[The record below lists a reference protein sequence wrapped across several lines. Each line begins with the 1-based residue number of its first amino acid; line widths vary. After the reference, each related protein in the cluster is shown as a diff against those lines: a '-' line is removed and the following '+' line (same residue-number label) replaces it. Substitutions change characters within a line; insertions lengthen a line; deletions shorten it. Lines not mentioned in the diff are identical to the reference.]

1 MDARSARSK
10 ARKDEIMRHV
20 STAFAVPGLAIAVL
34 VAAGCATNRQTAQ
47 TNTPRAPFVR
57 ALEDPAD
64 YHLLLTGLPQT
75 CGMRSGRV
83 RLAPGKSIGL
93 HNTKGNEELLV
104 FLSGHGTA
112 VIGEDTRL
120 QVGVGRVAY
129 VPPQTAHDIVNT
141 GTEPL
146 VYVFCVAP
154 AGSNR

>member
-1 MDARSARSK
+1 
-10 ARKDEIMRHV
+10 MRHV
-20 STAFAVPGLAIAVL
+20 SSAFVVPGLAIAIL
-34 VAAGCATNRQTAQ
+34 IAGGCTANRPTVKTDASP
-47 TNTPRAPFVR
+47 TPFVR
-57 ALEDPAD
+57 VLENPAD

-104 FLSGHGTA
+104 FLAGRGSA
-112 VIGEDTRL
+112 MIGEDLRL
-120 QVGVGRVAY
+120 EVGAGRAAY
-129 VPPQTAHDIVNT
+129 IPPQTAHDIVNT

-154 AGSNR
+154 AALDR

>member
-1 MDARSARSK
+1 ML
-10 ARKDEIMRHV
+10 I
-20 STAFAVPGLAIAVL
+20 
-34 VAAGCATNRQTAQ
+34 AAGCATGHQTAT
-47 TNTPRAPFVR
+47 TNTSRASFVR

-104 FLSGHGTA
+104 FLAGRGTA
-112 VIGEDTRL
+112 VMGEDTRL
-120 QVGVGRVAY
+120 QVGVGQVAY
-129 VPPQTAHDIVNT
+129 IPPQTAHDIVNT

-154 AGSNR
+154 AGSDR

>member
-1 MDARSARSK
+1 
-10 ARKDEIMRHV
+10 MRHV
-20 STAFAVPGLAIAVL
+20 STVFVVPGLVIAVL
-34 VAAGCATNRQTAQ
+34 IATGCATNRQTAQ
-47 TNTPRAPFVR
+47 TNTSRAPFVL

-112 VIGEDTRL
+112 MIGEDTRL

-141 GTEPL
+141 ATEPL
-146 VYVFCVAP
+146 IYVFCVAP
-154 AGSNR
+154 AGAGR